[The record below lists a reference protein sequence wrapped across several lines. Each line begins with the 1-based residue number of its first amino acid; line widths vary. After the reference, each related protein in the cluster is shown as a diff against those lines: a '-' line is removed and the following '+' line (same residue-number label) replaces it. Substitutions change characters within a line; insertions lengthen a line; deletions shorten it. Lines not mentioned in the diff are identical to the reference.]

1 MNRGLMQLIVKI
13 SDTRNFTK
21 AGKELYMTQPAVSRA
36 VGKLEAELGVKLI
49 ARDRCYGVHFTD
61 IGERI
66 LGVFKEILTCFER
79 IDQEIAR
86 EKGLDTGIVRIGVF
100 PLASSYFIP
109 KIISRIT
116 EKYPKIEFTLHEGT
130 IAEIKEMLESREVD
144 VGLIVPSGHHD
155 ELITFPLY
163 REEIY
168 TIFKENHPLAA
179 KSVIQAGDLMDQ
191 PLIISKADCKPPVMD
206 WFEQAGKKPQIKY
219 VLNNYMTTLNM
230 VQEGLGIGIM
240 SELSTMNLPS
250 NVIVRK
256 LEPKWHREIHLA
268 VSSLK
273 DSSIAVQL
281 FIRMA
286 LQLFESRSG
295 SEVNLQ

>member
-1 MNRGLMQLIVKI
+1 MQLIVKI

-36 VGKLEAELGVKLI
+36 VAALEAELGVKLI
-49 ARDRCYGVHFTD
+49 ARNRRHYGVHFTD

-66 LGVFKEILTCFER
+66 LGFFKEILPYFER

-109 KIISRIT
+109 KIIRSIV

-130 IAEIKEMLESREVD
+130 ITEIKEMLESGDVD
-144 VGLIVPSGHHD
+144 VGLIVPSVHHD

-168 TIFKENHPLAA
+168 TVFKENHPLSA
-179 KSVIQAGDLMDQ
+179 KSVIQARDLMDQ
-191 PLIISKADCKPPVMD
+191 PLIICKSGCKPPVMD
-206 WFEQAGKKPQIKY
+206 WFEQSGIQPNIKY
-219 VLNNYMTTLNM
+219 VLNNYMTTMNM

-250 NVIVRK
+250 NVIFRR
-256 LEPKWHREIHLA
+256 LDPKWHREIHLA
-268 VSSLK
+268 VSSLEE
-273 DSSIAVQL
+273 SSIAVQL

-286 LQLFESRSG
+286 LQLFESRTG
-295 SEVNLQ
+295 LDVNLQ